1 MKNVLFATIV
11 ILGVKFSDLFMNT
24 IKDEWVAC
32 DLVTFV
38 SLKII
43 VYPTIYLADYISEEV
58 VISEEEVHHVR
69 YMASII

>member
-1 MKNVLFATIV
+1 
-11 ILGVKFSDLFMNT
+11 
-24 IKDEWVAC
+24 
-32 DLVTFV
+32 VTFV